1 MRTRVSWPLVVAL
14 GLAIAFPLAACARRP
29 PPPVATQPAVD
40 TAAERRAREAAEAS
54 RRAEEEARRRAEE
67 EARRKAERERVLGI
81 IAERVHFDF
90 DKSDIRP
97 DMEPIL
103 QRKIEVLRRY
113 PGIKLQIEGHC
124 DERGSNEYNLAL
136 GQRRAE
142 SAKRYLTSYG
152 LDAARFTTISYGEE
166 RPVDPGHNEDAWW
179 KNRRTEFPVTDYGEL
194 GASE

>member
-1 MRTRVSWPLVVAL
+1 MRNKVHLPLVLAL
-14 GLAIAFPLAACARRP
+14 ALAIAFPLAACARRQP
-29 PPPVATQPAVD
+29 PPAQPAVD
-40 TAAERRAREAAEAS
+40 VEAERRAREEAEAR

-67 EARRKAERERVLGI
+67 EARRRAERERVLGM
-81 IAERVHFDF
+81 IAERIHFDF

-113 PGIKLQIEGHC
+113 PGIKIQIEGHC

-142 SAKRYLTSYG
+142 SAKRFLTSYG

-166 RPVDPGHNEDAWW
+166 RPVDPGHNEDAWA
-179 KNRRTEFPVTDYGEL
+179 KNRRAEFPLTDHGEL
-194 GASE
+194 RATE

>member
-1 MRTRVSWPLVVAL
+1 MRNKVHLPLVLVLA
-14 GLAIAFPLAACARRP
+14 LAIAFPLAGCARRQP
-29 PPPVATQPAVD
+29 PPAQPAVD
-40 TAAERRAREAAEAS
+40 VEAERRAREEAEAR

-67 EARRKAERERVLGI
+67 EARRRAERERVLGI
-81 IAERVHFDF
+81 VAERIHFDF

-113 PGIKLQIEGHC
+113 PGIKIQIEGHC

-142 SAKRYLTSYG
+142 SAKRFLTSYG

-166 RPVDPGHNEDAWW
+166 RPVDPGHNEDAWA
-179 KNRRTEFPVTDYGEL
+179 KNRRAEFPLTDRGEL
-194 GASE
+194 GATG